1 MFDKG
6 IWLNQPRHCSV
17 KNERLAVTTD
27 PQTDFW
33 QQTHYGFCRDTGH
46 FLGVSVTGDFTAQVH
61 VQGDFKKLYDQAGLM
76 VRIDERNWVKTGVEV
91 SDGALM
97 LGSVLTCGQS
107 DWATG
112 VFDDSSSGLWLRVT
126 VAKGV
131 LRIQHSSDGL
141 RWPLLRLAPF
151 PVSESYTVGPMCCSP
166 ERGGLEV
173 VFSHFEVM
181 PPLGKD
187 LHDLT

>member
-6 IWLNQPRHCSV
+6 FWLNPPRHCSV
-17 KNERLAVTTD
+17 TDERLTVTTD

-61 VQGDFKKLYDQAGLM
+61 VQGDFKTLYDQAGLM

-91 SDGALM
+91 SDGTLM

-112 VFDDSSSGLWLRVT
+112 VFDSSSGLWLRVT
-126 VAKGV
+126 VAKGL

-151 PVSESYTVGPMCCSP
+151 PASDVYAVGPMCCSP

-181 PPLGKD
+181 PALGKD